1 MMIYTVLR
9 SGGDYREEHAEKL
22 YQMCKQHLPDWW
34 FTCLTDMNPNCPS
47 QPLEKKWPG
56 WWSKMEIFDYPGEAL
71 YFDLDTIICGD
82 CTKWVESIRGSE
94 FAILRDVY
102 RGRRDPGAVQS
113 SIMYWDGDMGWLYD
127 QFADNPD
134 FSHSH
139 GDQGYIQENVKK
151 PVFIQDRTD
160 QVVSFKADIQ
170 DKGYDPANASVVFF
184 HGKPRPWEQN
194 VINY

>member
-1 MMIYTVLR
+1 MIVFTVLR
-9 SGGDYREEHAEKL
+9 SGGEYREEHAEKM
-22 YQMCKQHLPDWW
+22 YQMCKAHIPGAD
-34 FTCLTDMNPNCPS
+34 FVCLTDMNPDCPHERL
-47 QPLEKKWPG
+47 QNKWPG
-56 WWSKMEIFDYPGEAL
+56 WWSKMEIFDQVGECL
-71 YFDLDTIICGD
+71 YFDLDTIIRAD
-82 CTKWVESIRGSE
+82 CSEWISNIEGSD

-102 RGRRDPGAVQS
+102 RGRRNPGAMQS

-170 DKGYDPANASVVFF
+170 DKGCDPANASVVFF

-194 VINY
+194 VIDY